1 MCHHLTIL
9 AYTGDHRVVAQ
20 CEHGIVHLGWDITT
34 IRLRL
39 RDFLT
44 LAQFVERW
52 GARNE
57 PLLCE
62 GWCQMTRNS
71 HGAARL
77 WIGQVGLAI
86 AAADVA
92 LFVALVQQAASVLV
106 AAATWSG
113 AGQRA
118 ALGCATLAVDP
129 LTLPKN

>member
-9 AYTGDHRVVAQ
+9 AHTGDHRVVAQ
-20 CEHGIVHLGWDITT
+20 CEHGIVHLDWDITT

-52 GARNE
+52 DAGNE

-62 GWCQMTRNS
+62 GWCQMTRGS

-92 LFVALVQQAASVLV
+92 VFVALVQQAAGVLV

-113 AGQRA
+113 AGRRA
-118 ALGCATLAVDP
+118 ALGCAMLAVDP
-129 LTLPKN
+129 HTLPKN